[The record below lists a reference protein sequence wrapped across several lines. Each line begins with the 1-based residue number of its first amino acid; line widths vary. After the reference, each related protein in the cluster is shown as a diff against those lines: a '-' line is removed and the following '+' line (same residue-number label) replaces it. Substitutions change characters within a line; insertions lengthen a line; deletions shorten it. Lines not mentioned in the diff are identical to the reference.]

1 MREEWR
7 RDLILIFL
15 TLVVAGVLYTL
26 ATGAGNRVAAAPAAG
41 ATMTPT
47 AVVTAGGTAGA
58 RGEGIG
64 DSGEE
69 ALATLAV
76 GTRVDAPQ
84 PPEMDAREIL
94 DLAERLLDM
103 TEAILERPE
112 LESQGP
118 AAVTAVAS
126 GQEPVASGETAGA
139 RGQGPGAR
147 GETAGAVLS
156 VWEDGGCWTP
166 ADARALHLCGADA
179 GDGYVIRWIG
189 VHGDSRGPEIPDADW
204 LAARGGGDRVVWS
217 GGHPATGE
225 AVSVTY
231 WSGGHVLA
239 VHVAGRLEFRI
250 DRAHRVQ

>member
-7 RDLILIFL
+7 RDLILILL

-26 ATGAGNRVAAAPAAG
+26 ATGGGERAAAAPVAA

-47 AVVTAGGTAGA
+47 VAATP
-58 RGEGIG
+58 
-64 DSGEE
+64 
-69 ALATLAV
+69 LATLAV
-76 GTRVDAPQ
+76 GARVEAAAVE
-84 PPEMDAREIL
+84 EMEAEQIL

-103 TEAILERPE
+103 TEAILQRPE

-118 AAVTAVAS
+118 AV
-126 GQEPVASGETAGA
+126 ETADVVIEPA
-139 RGQGPGAR
+139 QANFITTLSTSVNEPEIA
-147 GETAGAVLS
+147 TNTPFSSHVILS

-166 ADARALHLCGADA
+166 ADARVLHLCGADA

-189 VHGDSRGPEIPDADW
+189 VAGDSRGPEIPDADW
-204 LAARGGGDRVVWS
+204 LAVRGGGDRLVWS

-225 AVSVTY
+225 AVTVNY
-231 WSGGHVLA
+231 WAGGHVLV

-250 DRAHRVQ
+250 DRHHGVK

>member
-7 RDLILIFL
+7 RDLILIVL

-26 ATGAGNRVAAAPAAG
+26 ATGGGDRVAAAPAAA

-47 AVVTAGGTAGA
+47 PVVASAAT
-58 RGEGIG
+58 
-64 DSGEE
+64 
-69 ALATLAV
+69 ALATMAV
-76 GTRVDAPQ
+76 GTRVEAAAA
-84 PPEMDAREIL
+84 PEMEAGQIL

-103 TEAILERPE
+103 TEAILQRPE

-118 AAVTAVAS
+118 AVRAGDRGEGIGDS
-126 GQEPVASGETAGA
+126 GEEAEEAGETA
-139 RGQGPGAR
+139 
-147 GETAGAVLS
+147 AVLS
-156 VWEDGGCWTP
+156 VWEDGNCWTP
-166 ADARALHLCGADA
+166 ADARVLHLCGADA

-204 LAARGGGDRVVWS
+204 LAARGGGDRLVWS

-225 AVSVTY
+225 AVTVTY

>member
-7 RDLILIFL
+7 RDLILILL

-26 ATGAGNRVAAAPAAG
+26 ATGGGDRAAAAPVVA

-47 AVVTAGGTAGA
+47 VAATP
-58 RGEGIG
+58 
-64 DSGEE
+64 
-69 ALATLAV
+69 LATLAV
-76 GTRVDAPQ
+76 GARVEAAPAQ
-84 PPEMDAREIL
+84 EMDAEQIL

-103 TEAILERPE
+103 TEAILQSPE

-118 AAVTAVAS
+118 AAVTAVAG
-126 GQEPVASGETAGA
+126 GQEPVASGEAAGA
-139 RGQGPGAR
+139 RGQGLVAR

-156 VWEDGGCWTP
+156 VWEDGTCWTP
-166 ADARALHLCGADA
+166 GDARVLHLCGADA

-189 VHGDSRGPEIPDADW
+189 VPGDSRGPEIPDADW
-204 LAARGGGDRVVWS
+204 LAARGGGDRLVWS

-225 AVSVTY
+225 AVTVNY
-231 WSGGHVLA
+231 WAGGHVLA

-250 DRAHRVQ
+250 DRSHRVQ

>member
-7 RDLILIFL
+7 RDLILIVL

-26 ATGAGNRVAAAPAAG
+26 ATGGGDRVAAAPVAAVLTV

-47 AVVTAGGTAGA
+47 P
-58 RGEGIG
+58 
-64 DSGEE
+64 
-69 ALATLAV
+69 LATLAV
-76 GTRVDAPQ
+76 GARVDAPQ
-84 PPEMDAREIL
+84 PPEMDTREIL

-103 TEAILERPE
+103 AEAILGRRE
-112 LESQGP
+112 LEAQGP

-166 ADARALHLCGADA
+166 ADARVLHLCGADA

-204 LAARGGGDRVVWS
+204 LAVRGGGDRLVWS
-217 GGHPATGE
+217 GHHPATGE

>member
-7 RDLILIFL
+7 RDLILIVL

-26 ATGAGNRVAAAPAAG
+26 ATGGGDRVAAAPVVA

-47 AVVTAGGTAGA
+47 AVVASRATP
-58 RGEGIG
+58 
-64 DSGEE
+64 
-69 ALATLAV
+69 LATLAV
-76 GTRVDAPQ
+76 GARVEAAPTQ
-84 PPEMDAREIL
+84 EMDAEQIL

-103 TEAILERPE
+103 TEAILQRPE
-112 LESQGP
+112 LEAQGP
-118 AAVTAVAS
+118 EVTAVAG
-126 GQEPVASGETAGA
+126 GQGPGASGEEAGD
-139 RGQGPGAR
+139 RGQGPGAG

-156 VWEDGGCWTP
+156 VWEDGTCWT
-166 ADARALHLCGADA
+166 AGDARALHLCGADA

-189 VHGDSRGPEIPDADW
+189 VAGDSRGPEIPDADW
-204 LAARGGGDRVVWS
+204 LAVRGGGDRLVWS

-231 WSGGHVLA
+231 WSAGHVLA

-250 DRAHRVQ
+250 DRHHGVK